1 MPETR
6 MATIT
11 DSRRL
16 TGPNLLSD
24 RPGAILDLSIAPGNE
39 VSVVD
44 AWREAARRILD
55 AVGWSAEHLYTRTFP
70 GGASLVLTA
79 PIDALYAATE
89 VNEWAWEAAEAS
101 LLGSESPSLSNAADR
116 LTELI
121 TREQNHRLI
130 RLERAAA
137 EHQVAFL
144 SDGRAASVGLGA
156 GSITWPIDGLP
167 DVDAIQWDEVCDV
180 PIALVTG
187 CNGKTTTVRVVAAM
201 IEAAGHV
208 PGHTSTDA
216 ISVGRETLDR
226 GDWAGPGGAR
236 MLLRDT
242 RVELAVLETAR
253 GGILRRGLAVHR
265 ADVALVTN
273 VAEDHLG
280 EFGIHDLRS
289 LAETKMVVA
298 RVVAPGGRVIL
309 NADDPALRAEGS
321 AVAAPV
327 TWFTLD
333 ASLPFVRAHV
343 MGGGDAVYEADG
355 AVVLDQ
361 AGRTTTVERV
371 EHIPLTLDGLARYNV
386 ANVLGAVGVAAG
398 LGLPVEAMAAALREF
413 RPTSEHNPGR
423 LNVFDLGGAR
433 VILDFAHNPHGVA
446 AVVSMAAAL
455 PAERRLILIG
465 QAGDRDDE
473 SIRELARAAWVARPD
488 RIVVKELARHLR
500 GREAGEVPAILTEEF
515 LRLGASEDRLVVVD
529 SEMAGVREAL
539 GWARTGDLIL
549 LPVQG
554 DRDETLDLLRRLE
567 EARWKPG
574 DDLPT

>member
-1 MPETR
+1 

-24 RPGAILDLSIAPGNE
+24 RPGAILDLSLAPGDE
-39 VSVVD
+39 VQVVA
-44 AWREAARRILD
+44 AWRESARRILN
-55 AVGWSAEHLYTRTFP
+55 AVEWNAEHLYTRTFP

-101 LLGSESPSLSNAADR
+101 LLERESPSLADATRR
-116 LTELI
+116 LLELI
-121 TREQNHRLI
+121 KRERNPRLI
-130 RLERAAA
+130 RLEQAAV

-144 SDGRAASVGLGA
+144 SDDRAASVGLGS
-156 GSITWPIDGLP
+156 GSFTWPIDQLP
-167 DVDAIQWDEVCDV
+167 DVDTIPWDKVHDV
-180 PIALVTG
+180 PVALVTG
-187 CNGKTTTVRVVAAM
+187 CNGKTTTVRLVAAM

-208 PGHTSTDA
+208 PGLTSTDA
-216 ISVGRETLDR
+216 ISVGRETIDR

-236 MLLRDT
+236 MMLRDT
-242 RVELAVLETAR
+242 RVERAVLETAR

-265 ADVALVTN
+265 ANVALVTN
-273 VAEDHLG
+273 IAEDHLG
-280 EFGIHDLRS
+280 EFGVHDLRS

-298 RVVAPGGRVIL
+298 RVVAPNGRVVL

-333 ASLPFVRAHV
+333 AALPFVRTHV
-343 MGGGDAVYEADG
+343 AGGGDAVYEAEG

-361 AGRTTTVERV
+361 AGKATIVERV
-371 EHIPLTLDGLARYNV
+371 ERIPLTLDGLARYNV
-386 ANVLGAVGVAAG
+386 ANVLGAIGVAAG
-398 LGLPVEAMAAALREF
+398 LGIPLESIAAALREF
-413 RPTSEHNPGR
+413 RPSSEDNPGR
-423 LNVFDLGGAR
+423 LNVFDLSGAR

-455 PAERRLILIG
+455 PAERRLVLIG

-473 SIRELARAAWVARPD
+473 SIRGLARAAWGAHPD
-488 RIVVKELARHLR
+488 RIVIKELARHLR
-500 GREAGEVPAILTEEF
+500 GRAPGEVPAILAEEF
-515 LRLGASEDRLVVVD
+515 LRLGASKDRLVVVD

-539 GWARTGDLIL
+539 AWARTGDLIL

-554 DRDETLDLLRRLE
+554 DRDETLRLLRQLE
-567 EARWKPG
+567 KSRWKPG
-574 DDLPT
+574 EDLPA

>member
-1 MPETR
+1 MTDVR

-24 RPGAILDLSIAPGNE
+24 RPGAILDVTVAPGDE
-39 VSVVD
+39 TRMVE
-44 AWREAARRILD
+44 AWRESARHILN
-55 AVGWSAEHLYTRTFP
+55 AVGWNVEHLYTRTFP

-101 LLGSESPSLSNAADR
+101 LLDSEPPSLADAARRLADR
-116 LTELI
+116 I
-121 TREQNHRLI
+121 RREENPRLI
-130 RLERAAA
+130 RLELAVA
-137 EHQVAFL
+137 EHQVTFL
-144 SDGRAASVGLGA
+144 SDDRAASVGLGS
-156 GSITWPIDGLP
+156 GSITWPIEALP
-167 DVDAIQWDEVCDV
+167 DVDTVPWDQVHDV
-180 PIALVTG
+180 PVALVTG
-187 CNGKTTTVRVVAAM
+187 CNGKTTTVRLVAAM

-208 PGHTSTDA
+208 PGLTSTDA
-216 ISVGRETLDR
+216 ISVGRETIDR

-236 MLLRDT
+236 MMLRDS
-242 RVELAVLETAR
+242 RVERAVLETAR
-253 GGILRRGLAVHR
+253 GGILRRGLAVRH

-289 LAETKMVVA
+289 LAETKMVVT
-298 RVVAPGGRVIL
+298 RVVDPRGCVVL
-309 NADDPALRAEGS
+309 NADDPVIRAEAG
-321 AVAAPV
+321 AVAAPI
-327 TWFTLD
+327 TWFSLD
-333 ASLPFVRAHV
+333 AALPFARAHV
-343 MGGGDAVYEADG
+343 ASGGDAVYEADG
-355 AVVLDQ
+355 AVVLDL
-361 AGRTTTVERV
+361 AGSTTIVERV
-371 EHIPLTLDGLARYNV
+371 EHIPLTLGGLARYNV
-386 ANVLGAVGVAAG
+386 ANVLGAVGVAVG
-398 LGLPVEAMAAALREF
+398 LGVPVEAIAAALREF
-413 RPTSEHNPGR
+413 RPSSEDNPGR

-473 SIRELARAAWVARPD
+473 SIRELARAAWGAHPD
-488 RIVVKELARHLR
+488 RIVIKELARHLR
-500 GREAGEVPAILTEEF
+500 GRKPGEVPAILADEF

-539 GWARTGDLIL
+539 QWARTGDLVL

-554 DRDETLDLLRRLE
+554 DRDETLKLLRHLE
-567 EARWKPG
+567 EARWEPG